1 MLFTCER
8 DIPRVS
14 LSSMELL
21 DRKRGD
27 YRSYISPLILT
38 SHAYTTAIYL
48 LVTSFRRHRS
58 VKNISCR
65 VHGCANAMMLQWIK
79 HINRIIK

>member
-1 MLFTCER
+1 
-8 DIPRVS
+8 
-14 LSSMELL
+14 MELP

-27 YRSYISPLILT
+27 YRFYISALILT

-48 LVTSFRRHRS
+48 LVTSFRHRS

-65 VHGCANAMMLQWIK
+65 VRGCANANGSSISTE
-79 HINRIIK
+79 